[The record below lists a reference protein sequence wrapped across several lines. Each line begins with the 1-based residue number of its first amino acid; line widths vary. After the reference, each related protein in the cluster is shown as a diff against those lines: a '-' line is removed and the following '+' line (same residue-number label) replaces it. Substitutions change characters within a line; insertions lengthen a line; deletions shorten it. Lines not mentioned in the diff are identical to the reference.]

1 MARGS
6 PAIRARAS
14 SAPGW
19 VPTASRWWRRTRL
32 GRWASGWRSSSSA
45 RRYPARRY
53 LARPEIDFVFVRV
66 LRSARMT
73 RALAILAAM
82 VVVATGCA
90 TRGAVT
96 RLRADLAQIRS
107 ELAYTRAAQE
117 TVAQDI
123 AHATAELRALDART
137 RELAGRVRET
147 ADEAARLGTPT
158 GAAEEAVRETRARVG
173 TFAPPPPAPPGAP
186 PPARPAAARS
196 VPPVE
201 RPAREPH
208 EPRAVGPERA
218 YAAAMASFRANEH
231 GQAVLDLLD
240 FLARY
245 PKHPLA
251 GNAQH
256 WIRESNYV
264 QHDYPQAGRVPEG
277 PRSRRPE

>member
-14 SAPGW
+14 SAPW
-19 VPTASRWWRRTRL
+19 CVPTASRLWRRTRL
-32 GRWASGWRSSSSA
+32 CRWASGWRSSSS
-45 RRYPARRY
+45 ARRY

-96 RLRADLAQIRS
+96 RLRADLAQLRS

-117 TVAQDI
+117 TAIQDI

-147 ADEAARLGTPT
+147 ADEAARLGTRT
-158 GAAEEAVRETRARVG
+158 GAAEDAVRETRARVQ
-173 TFAPPPPAPPGAP
+173 TLATPPPAPPVAP
-186 PPARPAAARS
+186 PPARPAAAQS
-196 VPPVE
+196 APPVE

-208 EPRAVGPERA
+208 EARAVAPERA

-240 FLARY
+240 FLAATRNTRL
-245 PKHPLA
+245 PGTHSTGSA
-251 GNAQH
+251 RRTTCSMTTRRR
-256 WIRESNYV
+256 WSS
-264 QHDYPQAGRVPEG
+264 
-277 PRSRRPE
+277 SRRSSITAA

>member
-1 MARGS
+1 MARGP

-14 SAPGW
+14 SAPW
-19 VPTASRWWRRTRL
+19 CVPTASRWWRRTRL
-32 GRWASGWRSSSSA
+32 CRWASGWRSSSSA

-96 RLRADLAQIRS
+96 RLRADLAQLRS

-117 TVAQDI
+117 TAIQDI

-147 ADEAARLGTPT
+147 ADEAARLGSRT
-158 GAAEEAVRETRARVG
+158 GAAGGRPVS
-173 TFAPPPPAPPGAP
+173 PAG
-186 PPARPAAARS
+186 RAART
-196 VPPVE
+196 
-201 RPAREPH
+201 
-208 EPRAVGPERA
+208 
-218 YAAAMASFRANEH
+218 
-231 GQAVLDLLD
+231 
-240 FLARY
+240 
-245 PKHPLA
+245 
-251 GNAQH
+251 
-256 WIRESNYV
+256 
-264 QHDYPQAGRVPEG
+264 
-277 PRSRRPE
+277 

>member
-14 SAPGW
+14 SAPW
-19 VPTASRWWRRTRL
+19 CVPTASRWWRRTRL
-32 GRWASGWRSSSSA
+32 CRWASGWRSSSS
-45 RRYPARRY
+45 ARRY

-82 VVVATGCA
+82 VVFATGCA

-96 RLRADLAQIRS
+96 RLRADLAQLRS

-117 TVAQDI
+117 TAIQDI

-147 ADEAARLGTPT
+147 ADEAARLGTRT
-158 GAAEEAVRETRARVG
+158 GAAEEAVRETRARVE
-173 TFAPPPPAPPGAP
+173 TLATPPPAPPVAA
-186 PPARPAAARS
+186 PARPAAARS
-196 VPPVE
+196 APPDE

-208 EPRAVGPERA
+208 EPRAVAPERA

-231 GQAVLDLLD
+231 G
-240 FLARY
+240 
-245 PKHPLA
+245 
-251 GNAQH
+251 
-256 WIRESNYV
+256 
-264 QHDYPQAGRVPEG
+264 
-277 PRSRRPE
+277 